1 MKAAW
6 KNLRGVVY
14 FLQVMPAGPIKIGF
28 TSGPVH
34 NRIRALQQSSPHEL
48 KWLGFFSGKPED
60 ERAAHKYLADSRCRC
75 EWFYPTLE
83 VLSFVS
89 EKCASFNEQ
98 DYLSDILSKDCL
110 ERIELAHKPWSRNR
124 KALNEILHA
133 GCMSPWD
140 FHAWREGRHPPPRDI
155 AEKMAAVADQILIS
169 QAHEAPSEEIGD
181 AA

>member
-1 MKAAW
+1 MKPGW

-14 FLQVMPAGPIKIGF
+14 FLQVAPAGPIKIGF

-48 KWLGFFSGKPED
+48 KWLGFFAGTPKD
-60 ERAAHKYLADSRCRC
+60 EQAAHKLLAASQCRC
-75 EWFYPTLE
+75 EWFHPTFE

-98 DYLSDILSKDCL
+98 NYLSDILSKDCL

-124 KALNEILHA
+124 DGLNEILNV
-133 GCMSPWD
+133 GGMTPWD
-140 FHAWREGRHPPPRDI
+140 FHAWREGWHPPPRDVALRM
-155 AEKMAAVADQILIS
+155 AEYADKILLS
-169 QAHEAPSEEIGD
+169 RAQTSEKVSAP
-181 AA
+181 